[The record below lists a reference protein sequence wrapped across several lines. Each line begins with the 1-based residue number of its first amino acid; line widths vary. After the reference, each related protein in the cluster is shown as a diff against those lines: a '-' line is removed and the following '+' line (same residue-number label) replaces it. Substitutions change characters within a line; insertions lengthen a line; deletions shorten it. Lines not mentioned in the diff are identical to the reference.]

1 MVSSRLLQVGGGEGI
16 ILNSKR
22 DWDREISGSL
32 VVDGKDGGGSMEGV
46 VWGEGP
52 SI

>member
-16 ILNSKR
+16 ILNSRR
-22 DWDREISGSL
+22 DCDLEISGSL

-46 VWGEGP
+46 VWEDGL
-52 SI
+52 SA